1 MKQFY
6 TKIVGVTFDD
16 RQKHIAS
23 VRLGDHLT
31 AVKEPNNQYDPNAIA
46 VYSKK
51 HQIGYLSRQVANSLK
66 NQDKIDILVSQITG
80 KDKET
85 LGVNVIV
92 TIDIDEQEKNE
103 ELCQY

>member
-16 RQKHIAS
+16 RQKYIAS

-46 VYSKK
+46 VYS
-51 HQIGYLSRQVANSLK
+51 
-66 NQDKIDILVSQITG
+66 
-80 KDKET
+80 
-85 LGVNVIV
+85 
-92 TIDIDEQEKNE
+92 
-103 ELCQY
+103 